1 MSDAPG
7 AAGTGDYSD
16 VSIVMITLNE
26 EGAIAKV
33 ITDAQGSLPGAEVI
47 VVDGSSDATP
57 EIAAGLGARVIR
69 EPGGGAA
76 PALLAAL
83 RAPGR
88 PIVVTVDADDTYPA
102 EVFPRLVE
110 QVRSGLDIAGTDRLG
125 KRPPESMPTANWLAN
140 VTFGIVASARARRR
154 VKDVHS
160 GQRAYRRSLIDEFDW
175 DISGPALPVDL
186 IFWPAMAGCRISEVA
201 IPYRERIGATT
212 LSRWASGKMT
222 MRRLFRSRRRI
233 RRRPAGP

>member
-1 MSDAPG
+1 
-7 AAGTGDYSD
+7 
-16 VSIVMITLNE
+16 MITLNE

-33 ITDAQGSLPGAEVI
+33 ITDAQRSLPGAEVI

-57 EIAAGLGARVIR
+57 EIAAGLGARVVR

-83 RAPGR
+83 QASER

-102 EVFPRLVE
+102 EVYPELVA
-110 QVRSGLDIAGTDRLG
+110 QVRSGFDIAGTDRLG
-125 KRPPESMPTANWLAN
+125 KRPPQSMPTANWLAN
-140 VTFGIVASARARRR
+140 IAFGIIASTRARCR

-186 IFWPAMAGCRISEVA
+186 IFWPAKSGCRISEVT
-201 IPYRERIGATT
+201 IPYRERIGTTT
-212 LSRWASGKMT
+212 LSRWPSGKMT
-222 MRRLFRSRRRI
+222 IKRLFRPSRQV
-233 RRRPAGP
+233 RRRPAQP

>member
-1 MSDAPG
+1 MTSTPG
-7 AAGTGDYSD
+7 GAGEGDYAD

-26 EGAIAKV
+26 EKAIAKV
-33 ITDAQGSLPGAEVI
+33 ITDSQRSLPGAEVI

-83 RAPGR
+83 QAPER

-102 EVFPRLVE
+102 EIFPELVHH
-110 QVRSGLDIAGTDRLG
+110 VRAGFDVAGTDRLG
-125 KRPPESMPTANWLAN
+125 TRPPPSMPTANWLAN
-140 VTFGIVASARARRR
+140 ITFGLVASARARRR

-186 IFWPAMAGCRISEVA
+186 IFWPAMSGCRISEVT

-222 MRRLFRSRRRI
+222 MRRLSRPSRQVRRRQ
-233 RRRPAGP
+233 AQT

>member
-1 MSDAPG
+1 MSSPPA
-7 AAGTGDYSD
+7 AAGVGDYSD

-33 ITDAQGSLPGAEVI
+33 ITDAQRALPGAEVI

-83 RAPGR
+83 RAPER

-102 EVFPRLVE
+102 DVFPQLVA
-110 QVRSGLDIAGTDRLG
+110 QIRSGVDIAGTDRLG
-125 KRPPESMPTANWLAN
+125 KRPPQSMPTANWLAN
-140 VTFGIVASARARRR
+140 IAFGLVASARARRR

-160 GQRAYRRSLIDEFDW
+160 GQRAYRRSLIDQFDW

-186 IFWPAMAGCRISEVA
+186 IFWPALSGCRISEVT
-201 IPYRERIGATT
+201 IPYRERIGTTT

-222 MRRLFRSRRRI
+222 MRRLLRSSRQVRQPPR
-233 RRRPAGP
+233 GG